1 MNANN
6 TLQDATTP
14 YTECCIPLGFE
25 KTKQLLPE
33 ISSTLVIVFT
43 KTLFKKLLLSLQD
56 KTMEEPTVVID
67 ETFETWKGNLEQID
81 DVCVIGVRI

>member
-33 ISSTLVIVFT
+33 ISSTLLIAFT
-43 KTLFKKLLLSLQD
+43 KTLFEKVYPRKNSFV
-56 KTMEEPTVVID
+56 TVCALGSSPVSD
-67 ETFETWKGNLEQID
+67 QQGS
-81 DVCVIGVRI
+81 C